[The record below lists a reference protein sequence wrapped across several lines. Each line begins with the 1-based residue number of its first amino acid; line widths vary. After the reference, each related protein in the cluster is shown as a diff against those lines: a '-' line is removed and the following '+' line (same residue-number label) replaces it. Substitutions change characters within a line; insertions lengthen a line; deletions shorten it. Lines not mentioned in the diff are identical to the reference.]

1 MMLVAA
7 FAMTCMTV
15 SAQEKTETFKVSG
28 NCGMCKKKIEK
39 AATTDGVSTAVWDKN
54 TKMITV
60 TYDAAKI
67 SNAKIQQNI
76 AAVGYDTE
84 KIKADDKVYDKLPG
98 CCKYDR
104 DSKKDKKEDH
114 SGHQH

>member
-1 MMLVAA
+1 MLMAA

-15 SAQEKTETFKVSG
+15 SAQDKTETFKVSG
-28 NCGMCKKKIEK
+28 NCGMCKRKIEK
-39 AATTDGVSTAVWDKN
+39 AATTDGVSAAVWNKD

-84 KIKADDKVYDKLPG
+84 KFKADDKVYDKLPG

-104 DSKKDKKEDH
+104 DSKAGKKEDP
-114 SGHQH
+114 SGHKH